1 MKTINKSFILENK
14 SFIYE
19 NKSFGFKNKSF
30 ILSFT
35 PVHGP
40 FPKEQKK

>member
-19 NKSFGFKNKSF
+19 NKSF
-30 ILSFT
+30 
-35 PVHGP
+35 VHGP
-40 FPKEQKK
+40 FPKEQKKITVPKKKIEKTP